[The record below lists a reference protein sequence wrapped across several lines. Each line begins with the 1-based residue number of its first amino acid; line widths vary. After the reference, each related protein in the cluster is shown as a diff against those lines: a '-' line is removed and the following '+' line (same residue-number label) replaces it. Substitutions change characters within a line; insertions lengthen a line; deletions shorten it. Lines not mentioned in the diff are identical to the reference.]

1 MLCYVGAGFRPA
13 PIFMYLSDVFNKGLV
28 SNLPL
33 RILYF
38 LDVCNK
44 GQVSNLPLR

>member
-13 PIFMYLSDVFNKGLV
+13 PIFCISWMYAIKGQVLD
-28 SNLPL
+28 LPL

-38 LDVCNK
+38 LDV
-44 GQVSNLPLR
+44 

>member
-13 PIFMYLSDVFNKGLV
+13 PTDLYFLDVCNKGQVLD
-28 SNLPL
+28 LPL

-44 GQVSNLPLR
+44 GQV

>member
-13 PIFMYLSDVFNKGLV
+13 PIFLYLSDVCNKRAGLK
-28 SNLPL
+28 PAPTD
-33 RILYF
+33 LYF

-44 GQVSNLPLR
+44 GQV